1 MRNGNQN
8 SYSFSIGGV
17 SVRALC
23 EIYDDSGASKKSL
36 FVAAICK
43 TKGKLKSALASWA
56 QGCAYNLDCK
66 TRYQEKSRKGLMW
79 VKPIYENHSKFYY
92 GEAYSGDILTD
103 KKNHPYIITTDEME
117 KGDFFNYLMN
127 NFSLPLLP
135 EWMDVLFEKGVENR
149 WLERT
154 YGCVRAVDGFQFCL
168 NGTFVPVKSLI
179 VYRLNITEQ
188 ALEEE
193 VSRLLAT
200 KRIRISEI
208 ESPDVDI
215 ENMDEYMLK
224 YKKHLWQNIE
234 NKINPLVHVKT
245 DEIYVKNAVFK
256 TKRLFEKQQE
266 KVMGCVR
273 SLEKGVKYALLNEGM
288 GVGKTIQSLGI
299 VEEFFNSKFLRRNP
313 GKELKDCYESGAV
326 NYRNI
331 VISPAHLV
339 QKWSDEIKKEVPGAS
354 TVILDDL
361 SQLISLREHGPARDG
376 KEFYLIGKDFCKL
389 GVQYAPVP
397 HKIKRRRFAIPVC
410 KACYKANE
418 CVPDIRPKT
427 RSGKCEKCGG
437 TEFMPLPQ
445 QNDRE
450 VGLVCPECGELLIR
464 PLSSYTVHVSVD
476 DQLKAV
482 LQPKDFANKSAD
494 NAACFHC
501 GAQLWTANVKNLD
514 CNGLLAKRKRK
525 WYKITHFANEAMKSK
540 TTAWV
545 LQNREYSYLL
555 EKRLSSGVP
564 MEQGGYELTASEE
577 GPRRVAPAVYIK
589 KYLKGYFD
597 FCILDEVHKFEGEGT
612 AQSNAAQ
619 ALVKASKYALGLTG
633 TIANGSASCLY
644 SLLWLLEPQ
653 RMKEKGYGRD
663 SESLMAFAKEYGTV
677 ETVYETS
684 KWGNHNKASRG
695 KQIQSPRVKPG
706 ISPRLFLD
714 FLIDRAVF
722 MDISDMGK
730 ELPPLTEYIEL
741 VDLPSDVQG
750 NYNTLMSTLK
760 ACLRSKEGASAR
772 SNILQMG
779 LSYPDKPFGRSPI
792 KSTVVK
798 DCILAYPF
806 DNKRYA
812 DEFILLPKEQKLV
825 ELVNKEQSEGRNVFI
840 YCSYTGAGEANV
852 LYRLQDIIERNCN
865 LTGRVC
871 VVNSTSPSASK
882 REEYIHKK
890 AAAGIKVFL
899 INPKCCETGLDFCF
913 SYDGRD
919 YNYPTLIFY
928 QITYE
933 LAVLWQASRRHYR
946 ACQTK
951 ECRTYWLAY
960 RNTLQTAAL
969 EIMANKQ
976 VAVSAVQG
984 KFSSEG
990 LASMASGV
998 NAQEKLAEALLQNHE
1013 VSDSVLNGLFDK
1025 VNAANRYTED
1035 EDSEFVFREA
1045 PLYSEVTG
1053 IVEYMG
1059 NMDDDD
1065 LFSLVEFF
1073 RSDKADENLSESLTV
1088 VAETAVKEEK
1098 EELDLFELLF
1108 GEGAGNISVGQIV
1121 PTVGDTGFMSK
1132 KKKEKLNISTVS
1144 YSLFDF

>member
-1 MRNGNQN
+1 MGN
-8 SYSFSIGGV
+8 SYNFSIGGV
-17 SVRALC
+17 YTKALC
-23 EIYDDSGASKKSL
+23 EIYVDSGATRTAL
-36 FVAAICK
+36 YVAAINK

-56 QGCAYNLDCK
+56 QGCAYSFGYSQ
-66 TRYQEKSRKGLMW
+66 RYKEHDRKGVMW
-79 VKPIYENHSKFYY
+79 IKPIYENHTKFYY
-92 GEAYSGDILTD
+92 GEAYNGSILAD
-103 KKNHPYIITTDEME
+103 KKDHPFIITTDDMK

-135 EWMDVLFEKGVENR
+135 EWQDILFEKGIEHGWMNRVSRCVE
-149 WLERT
+149 
-154 YGCVRAVDGFQFCL
+154 AVDGFQLCL
-168 NGTFVPVKSLI
+168 NGTFVPARSVL
-179 VYRLNITEQ
+179 VYKI
-188 ALEEE
+188 ALKEGELE
-193 VSRLLAT
+193 SVVSKLLAS
-200 KRIRISEI
+200 KQIRISDVEN
-208 ESPDVDI
+208 PDVEID
-215 ENMDEYMLK
+215 NMDEYMLK

-234 NKINPLVHVKT
+234 EKINPLVNVRT
-245 DEIYVKNAVFK
+245 DDIYVKNAVFK

-266 KVMGCVR
+266 KVMGCVK
-273 SLEKGVKYALLNEGM
+273 SLQNGTRYALLNEGM
-288 GVGKTIQSLGI
+288 GVGKTLQSLGV
-299 VEEFFNSKFLRRNP
+299 VEEFFNSKFLKRHP
-313 GKELKDCYESGAV
+313 DKELKDCYEDGAV
-326 NYRNI
+326 TYRNI

-339 QKWSDEIKKEVPGAS
+339 QKWSDEIKKEVPGAR
-354 TVILDDL
+354 TVILNDL
-361 SQLISLREHGPARDG
+361 SQLIALREHGPEREG

-397 HKIKRRRFAIPVC
+397 TKLKRRKFSIPVC
-410 KACYKANE
+410 KTCYHSGNKY
-418 CVPDIRPKT
+418 VPDIRPKN

-437 TEFMPLPQ
+437 TEFMAYP
-445 QNDRE
+445 QNDYER
-450 VGLVCPECGELLIR
+450 GLVCPECGELLIR
-464 PLSSYTVHVSVD
+464 PMSSYSPGMPGD
-476 DQLKAV
+476 DRKKA
-482 LQPKDFANKSAD
+482 LLTTAEFANKSAD
-494 NAACFHC
+494 NNACFHC
-501 GAQLWTANVKNLD
+501 GCQLWTANVKNLD
-514 CNGLLAKRKRK
+514 CNGTLSKRKKK
-525 WYKITHFANEAMKSK
+525 WYKITHFANAAQKST

-545 LQNREYSYLL
+545 LRGCEHRYLL
-555 EKRLSSGVP
+555 DHKLSQNVP
-564 MEQGGYELTASEE
+564 LEQGGFDLANAEH

-633 TIANGSASCLY
+633 TIANGSAVCLY

-653 RMKEKGYGRD
+653 RMKNKGYNRD

-684 KWGNHNKASRG
+684 KWGGEHNKNSRG
-695 KQIQSPRVKPG
+695 KQIQAPRVKPG

-741 VDLPSDVQG
+741 VDLPFDVWG
-750 NYNTLMSTLK
+750 HYNTLMGTLK
-760 ACLRSKEGASAR
+760 SCLRSKEGASAR

-779 LSYPDKPFGRSPI
+779 LSYPDKPYGRAPI
-792 KSTVVK
+792 KSTVLK
-798 DCILAYPF
+798 DNILAYPF
-806 DNKRYA
+806 DNKKYA
-812 DEFILLPKEQKLV
+812 DASVLLPKEQRLV
-825 ELVNKEQSEGRNVFI
+825 ELVNTEQAEGRNVFI

-852 LYRLQDIIERNCN
+852 MYRLQEIIEKNCN

-871 VVNSTSPSASK
+871 VVNSTSPSATK

-890 AAAGIKVFL
+890 AAAGMKVFL

-913 SYDGRD
+913 SYEGKD
-919 YNYPTLIFY
+919 YNYPTLVFY

-960 RNTLQTAAL
+960 RGTLQAAAL

-998 NAQEKLAEALLQNHE
+998 NAQEKLAQALLQERE
-1013 VSDSVLNGLFDK
+1013 VSDDTLSGLFDK
-1025 VNAANRYTED
+1025 INAANRYTD
-1035 EDSEFVFREA
+1035 EDDDGFVFKEA
-1045 PLYSEVTG
+1045 LLYSEVTG
-1053 IVEYMG
+1053 VVEST
-1059 NMDDDD
+1059 DISDDD
-1065 LFSLVEFF
+1065 LFGLFDFSETFSTPMVAKVE
-1073 RSDKADENLSESLTV
+1073 D
-1088 VAETAVKEEK
+1088 TANEE
-1098 EELDLFELLF
+1098 EDLFDFLF
-1108 GEGAGNISVGQIV
+1108 GEGGGVMPSVDFGNT
-1121 PTVGDTGFMSK
+1121 TVSTETVSASK
-1132 KKKEKLNISTVS
+1132 KKKKLDMSSVS